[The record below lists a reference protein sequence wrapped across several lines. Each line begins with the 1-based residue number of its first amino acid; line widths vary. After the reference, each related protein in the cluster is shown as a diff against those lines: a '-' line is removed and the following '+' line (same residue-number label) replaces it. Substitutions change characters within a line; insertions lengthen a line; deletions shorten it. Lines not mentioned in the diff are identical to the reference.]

1 MLKTNCKKAIDN
13 IWAYLESYIDNINDE
28 IIAWNPEMEYL
39 QRGNRKALATVIYKE
54 YLIEKRNN
62 NNEWLAGR
70 VTDYELFEDW
80 ASGLAM
86 CGIFDYWY
94 SVPAIKTL
102 GDILEETETERE
114 RFTESDAEKM
124 LTRLIYREVTK
135 NKEV

>member
-13 IWAYLESYIDNINDE
+13 IWAYLEGFTDNINDE

-39 QRGNRKALATVIYKE
+39 QKGDRKALATAIYKE

-94 SVPAIKTL
+94 NVPAIKTL